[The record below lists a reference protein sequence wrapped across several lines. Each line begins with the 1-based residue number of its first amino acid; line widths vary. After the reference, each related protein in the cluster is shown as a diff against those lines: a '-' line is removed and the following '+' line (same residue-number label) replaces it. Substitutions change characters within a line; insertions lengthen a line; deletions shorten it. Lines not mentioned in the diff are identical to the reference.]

1 MAVELDDFGP
11 AQKRQ
16 YVLVGVTIGTVLAIS
31 STVMRTWAKYISTS
45 RIQAEDYFMG
55 AALFLCIA
63 LASCLYYSLT
73 TGLGQHE
80 DTLTKPQIRNFLIS
94 LWVIQRL
101 QSPSLFCIKTSL
113 IIFYMRI
120 FPKRSI
126 WIAGWG
132 IWIYTLLWLI
142 GVWFATLFE
151 CHPISYFWNKT
162 IEGGHCIPSPLITI
176 GLTSAIISCLGDMF
190 IFAMPIPVVLSLNIN
205 TRKKIALACVF
216 AVGLFVITTSIVRW
230 VALLGTKSDI
240 TWNQV
245 EAGVWT
251 YLEISIGITC
261 ANLPLLLPL
270 VRSWFSTGDTSRGYR
285 GAADKRSSAYTPN
298 NMATPR
304 STTKKRSLY
313 TGFTTL
319 DASNNATLLGSEIEL
334 RDQDNGDQER
344 GRPVSGDSVGAS
356 SCGLGPEVVSDDIG
370 LPVDRQDRAIV
381 VQTRVHI
388 RYDEE
393 DQRRIQEQ
401 RKHVALG
408 GYGGDTKAYG
418 THPDGDDA

>member
-1 MAVELDDFGP
+1 MAVELDDFDP

-31 STVMRTWAKYISTS
+31 STLMRTWAKYISTS

-63 LASCLYYSLT
+63 LASCL
-73 TGLGQHE
+73 
-80 DTLTKPQIRNFLIS
+80 
-94 LWVIQRL
+94 
-101 QSPSLFCIKTSL
+101 PSD
-113 IIFYMRI
+113 
-120 FPKRSI
+120 
-126 WIAGWG
+126 
-132 IWIYTLLWLI
+132 
-142 GVWFATLFE
+142 V
-151 CHPISYFWNKT
+151 
-162 IEGGHCIPSPLITI
+162 IPSTKLIFHHDY
-176 GLTSAIISCLGDMF
+176 S
-190 IFAMPIPVVLSLNIN
+190 
-205 TRKKIALACVF
+205 
-216 AVGLFVITTSIVRW
+216 VITTSIVRW

-285 GAADKRSSAYTPN
+285 GATDKRSSAYTPN
-298 NMATPR
+298 NVATPR
-304 STTKKRSLY
+304 STTKKRSIY

-319 DASNNATLLGSEIEL
+319 DASNNATLLGSEVEL

-344 GRPVSGDSVGAS
+344 GRPVSGDSAGAS
-356 SCGLGPEVVSDDIG
+356 SSGLGPEVVSDDIG
-370 LPVDRQDRAIV
+370 LPENRQDRAIV

-408 GYGGDTKAYG
+408 GYGGDTKVYG
-418 THPDGDDA
+418 THSDGDDP